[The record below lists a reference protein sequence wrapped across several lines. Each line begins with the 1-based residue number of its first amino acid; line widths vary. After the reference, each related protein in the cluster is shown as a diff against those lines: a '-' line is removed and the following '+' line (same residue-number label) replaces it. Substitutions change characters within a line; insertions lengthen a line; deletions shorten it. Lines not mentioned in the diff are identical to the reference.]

1 MNIKDP
7 KVRAYIYGIVLAA
20 IPLLQFFRLVPGD
33 AVPLIVN
40 VVTAVLGVGAA
51 GLALPNT
58 PSAPT
63 GPPVVNV
70 YSTVDPEVTARQ
82 IIERDGKHE
91 A

>member
-1 MNIKDP
+1 MSIRDP

-33 AVPLIVN
+33 AIPLIVN

-58 PSAPT
+58 PSSPT
-63 GPPVVNV
+63 APVVNV
-70 YSTVDPEVTARQ
+70 YSTVDPEATA
-82 IIERDGKHE
+82 E
-91 A
+91 AVKRRTDQLGL

>member
-7 KVRAYIYGIVLAA
+7 KVRAYIYGIILAA
-20 IPLLQFFRLVPGD
+20 IPLLQFFRLVPGE

-58 PSAPT
+58 PSGAT
-63 GPPVVNV
+63 APVVNV
-70 YSTVDPEVTARQ
+70 YSTANPEVTAEQVARRVNGL
-82 IIERDGKHE
+82 EL
-91 A
+91 

>member
-1 MNIKDP
+1 MNIRDP

-20 IPLLQFFRLVPGD
+20 IPLLQFFRLVPGE

-58 PSAPT
+58 PT
-63 GPPVVNV
+63 
-70 YSTVDPEVTARQ
+70 TQT
-82 IIERDGKHE
+82 DGKHE
-91 A
+91 L

>member
-1 MNIKDP
+1 MNIRDP

-20 IPLLQFFRLVPGD
+20 IPLLQFFRLVPGE
-33 AVPLIVN
+33 AIPLVVN

-58 PSAPT
+58 PSAPSQ
-63 GPPVVNV
+63 PVVNV
-70 YSTVDPEVTARQ
+70 YSTVDPEAAALK
-82 IIERDGKHE
+82 IAERNGRHE

>member
-1 MNIKDP
+1 MNIRDP

-33 AVPLIVN
+33 AIPLIVN

-58 PSAPT
+58 PTSPT
-63 GPPVVNV
+63 APVVNV
-70 YSTVDPEVTARQ
+70 YSTVDPEQTAEAIKRQ
-82 IIERDGKHE
+82 TDNLGK
-91 A
+91 

>member
-1 MNIKDP
+1 MNIQDP
-7 KVRAYIYGIVLAA
+7 RVRAYIYTVVIAA
-20 IPLLQFFRLVPGD
+20 IPLLQFFRLVPGE

-58 PSAPT
+58 PN
-63 GPPVVNV
+63 G
-70 YSTVDPEVTARQ
+70 R
-82 IIERDGKHE
+82 HE

>member
-1 MNIKDP
+1 MNIRDP
-7 KVRAYIYGIVLAA
+7 KTRAYIYGIVLAA

-33 AVPLIVN
+33 AIPLIVN

-58 PSAPT
+58 GANVSPI
-63 GPPVVNV
+63 VNV
-70 YSTVDPEVTARQ
+70 YSTVDPEKTAQQ
-82 IIERDGKHE
+82 IIERNGRHE

>member
-1 MNIKDP
+1 MNIRDP

-33 AVPLIVN
+33 AIPLIVN

-58 PSAPT
+58 PTSPT
-63 GPPVVNV
+63 SPIVNV
-70 YSTVDPEVTARQ
+70 YSTVDPEKTAQQVQDRLNKQ
-82 IIERDGKHE
+82 
-91 A
+91 